1 MPHTCASTVTGVG
14 VDVAAAGNYCTVPHT
29 CASTVKGVGVDV
41 AAAGTMETGWWAL
54 FTLV

>member
-1 MPHTCASTVTGVG
+1 MLLLQV
-14 VDVAAAGNYCTVPHT
+14 NYCTVPHT
-29 CASTVKGVGVDV
+29 CASTVTGVGVDV